1 MASAL
6 PQIGSVLLGGA
17 ALKQAFDPETGQ
29 TVVQQETDPL
39 TQQATSG
46 LYNQALQVASQPF
59 IPYTGPRVAGFNPD
73 QLRSFD
79 ATRSLFDTSMQTD
92 PLTSLNMLSQQQAPS
107 LLNVN
112 LQDYQ
117 SPFQEQVIDRTLNEI
132 QRRADIARSSAQDR
146 AIGAGAFGGSRATI
160 LEEESQRP
168 FVDAIADTTARLNQ
182 LGFESAR
189 AAAESDLQRD
199 FANRRFQAGLLGGIN
214 AENLRRLGLLSSIGQ
229 QQQLLQQQA
238 LDIPFQ
244 EFTRAAQFPAQQL
257 GLLATGVSG
266 IPPMTTQTTG
276 YTPTTFEGI
285 GSALN
290 ILANPLFAGLLNPQ
304 QNQTT

>member
-1 MASAL
+1 
-6 PQIGSVLLGGA
+6 
-17 ALKQAFDPETGQ
+17 
-29 TVVQQETDPL
+29 
-39 TQQATSG
+39 
-46 LYNQALQVASQPF
+46 
-59 IPYTGPRVAGFNPD
+59 
-73 QLRSFD
+73 
-79 ATRSLFDTSMQTD
+79 
-92 PLTSLNMLSQQQAPS
+92 MLSQQQAPS